1 MRDGKSKRP
10 VLTRDY
16 LVRATYNYLQR
27 FATTE
32 KNLREVLGRKA
43 RRRLPDED
51 GQDLMEAAVDW
62 IEDIVGKAVQ
72 QNLVN
77 DRQFAEARSRSL
89 IRSGNS
95 RMKVAQKL
103 QAKGVGADVVS
114 EVMEAL
120 AEQYEDMD
128 LLAAVKY
135 VRKRRFGAF
144 SIRHDGAELVEK
156 ELASMCRAGF
166 SYGLGSRILKMSH
179 RDLENILYQV
189 SL

>member
-1 MRDGKSKRP
+1 M
-10 VLTRDY
+10 TRDY

-43 RRRLPDED
+43 RRRLSDEEGSD
-51 GQDLMEAAVDW
+51 TQALMPQAKDW
-62 IEDIVGKAVQ
+62 IDDIVHKAVQ

-77 DRQFAEARSRSL
+77 DRQYAEARARSL

-95 RMKVAQKL
+95 KMKVGQKL
-103 QAKGVGADVVS
+103 QAKGVAADLVA
-114 EVMEAL
+114 EVLEAL

-128 LLAAVKY
+128 FLAAVKY
-135 VRKRRFGAF
+135 ARKRRFGAF
-144 SIRHDGAELVEK
+144 SIRHDGAELMEK

-166 SYGLGSRILKMSH
+166 SYTLTIRVLKMPC
-179 RDLENILYQV
+179 RDLEDILYQT
-189 SL
+189 SI